1 MKQIV
6 IFFLFCCS
14 INTIDASTIFT
25 VCADYDN
32 TGNPINSYNIWSVKR
47 AGNFMYI
54 FLKSDQLLT
63 KKYHV
68 RIEKQYNRNDT
79 SFLLFD
85 RFDLK
90 NDGTK
95 NWIANKYTFLKSGI
109 YKFLLFEDEIET
121 PINTYY
127 TTILYTEDTYVE
139 DGFVDTWYYRN
150 TDFRFCDSIQ
160 NEKLFGVKDVFKA
173 QPNETKITIYISQYD
188 KLWLKTDRMLA
199 KIYKIEKNEKKFLFT
214 DVFFTQYNWKWTFL
228 DLYLQK
234 KGKYLI
240 ELYNEEDVF
249 INSRNLE
256 LE

>member
-1 MKQIV
+1 M
-6 IFFLFCCS
+6 
-14 INTIDASTIFT
+14 
-25 VCADYDN
+25 
-32 TGNPINSYNIWSVKR
+32 
-47 AGNFMYI
+47 
-54 FLKSDQLLT
+54 
-63 KKYHV
+63 
-68 RIEKQYNRNDT
+68 
-79 SFLLFD
+79 
-85 RFDLK
+85 
-90 NDGTK
+90 
-95 NWIANKYTFLKSGI
+95 
-109 YKFLLFEDEIET
+109 
-121 PINTYY
+121 
-127 TTILYTEDTYVE
+127 
-139 DGFVDTWYYRN
+139 
-150 TDFRFCDSIQ
+150 
-160 NEKLFGVKDVFKA
+160 FKA

>member
-1 MKQIV
+1 MKQII
-6 IFFLFCCS
+6 IFLLFCCS

-90 NDGTK
+90 NDGTQ

-150 TDFRFCDSIQ
+150 TDFGFCDSI
-160 NEKLFGVKDVFKA
+160 
-173 QPNETKITIYISQYD
+173 QYD